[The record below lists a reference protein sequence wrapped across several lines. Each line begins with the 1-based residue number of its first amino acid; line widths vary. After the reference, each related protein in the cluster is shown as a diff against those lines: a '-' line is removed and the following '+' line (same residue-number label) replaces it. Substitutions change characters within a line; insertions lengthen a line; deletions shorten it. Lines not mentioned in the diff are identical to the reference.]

1 MQLSFQLADLGCLLQ
16 GGMEWQRR
24 WMNAFGRLVYV
35 VERGKKTVIAL
46 RAQEAQ
52 EKRRQLA
59 QQTSLTG
66 SAQVPSPSMVL
77 AHAERWLALEGW

>member
-1 MQLSFQLADLGCLLQ
+1 
-16 GGMEWQRR
+16 
-24 WMNAFGRLVYV
+24 MNAFARLVYV
-35 VERGKKTVIAL
+35 VERGKKTIIAL

-66 SAQVPSPSMVL
+66 SAQVPLPAMANL
-77 AHAERWLALEGW
+77 HIMRKAPAHMLICSQGHGTLPKITVEAYR

>member
-1 MQLSFQLADLGCLLQ
+1 
-16 GGMEWQRR
+16 MEWQRR
-24 WMNAFGRLVYV
+24 WINAFARLVYV

-59 QQTSLTG
+59 QQTSLAG
-66 SAQVPSPSMVL
+66 SAQVCRCFLDTLGVMGPAPAGPGLFHDVCDIVPKRS
-77 AHAERWLALEGW
+77 A